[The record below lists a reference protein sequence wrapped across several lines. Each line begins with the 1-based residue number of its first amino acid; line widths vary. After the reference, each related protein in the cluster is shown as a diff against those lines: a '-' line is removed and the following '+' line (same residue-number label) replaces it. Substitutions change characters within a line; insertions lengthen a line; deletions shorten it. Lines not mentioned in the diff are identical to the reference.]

1 MTLLTI
7 LEKEYSQYGVKMKT
21 KKKIPIQTR
30 VKFKWWFKNNYV
42 FLIIVGAVCLVAA
55 LVLIFEVY
63 RHERMRN
70 MEALLQKSRRDMHWG
85 GITDQDV
92 EVLKKRYPDINW
104 DKQYDRVRWQSG
116 TQYMKEKKARLK
128 AKQKLRQ

>member
-1 MTLLTI
+1 
-7 LEKEYSQYGVKMKT
+7 MKT
-21 KKKIPIQTR
+21 KKKIPISPR
-30 VKFKWWFKNNYV
+30 IKFKWWFKNNYIY
-42 FLIIVGAVCLVAA
+42 LIIVGVVCLVAA
-55 LVLIFEVY
+55 LILIFEVY

-104 DKQYDRVRWQSG
+104 DNQYDRERWLK
-116 TQYMKEKKARLK
+116 TNEYMKERRAKEKAV
-128 AKQKLRQ
+128 QKLRQ